1 MPKTAVS
8 LTRFV
13 LGPLETNTYVLLDRE
28 TRKAAVIDPAAE
40 DEALFRFVVTNAS
53 AVEKILLT
61 HGHFDHIGG
70 VSGLH
75 EKWKSEVC
83 IHPMDAGMLTRP
95 AENLSPFL
103 GVQFKTREADL
114 LFEDRMEITIGTS
127 KIRVLH
133 TPGHTPGSVCFA
145 GEGFVLAGD
154 TLFRLSVGRTDFPGS
169 SMDRLQHSIRHQ
181 LMPLGDAIRVFSGH
195 GEETTIG
202 YEREHNPFLGSDTPG
217 L

>member
-13 LGPLETNTYVLLDRE
+13 LGPLETNAYVLLDRD

-40 DEALFRFVVTNAS
+40 DEALFRFLETNAS
-53 AVEKILLT
+53 GVEKILLT

-75 EKWKSEVC
+75 ARWKSEVC
-83 IHPMDAGMLTRP
+83 IHPQDAGMLIRP
-95 AENLSPFL
+95 AENLSTFL

-114 LFEDRMEITIGTS
+114 KLEDEMEIAVGTS
-127 KIRVLH
+127 MVRVLH

-154 TLFRLSVGRTDFPGS
+154 TLFRLSVGRADFPGS
-169 SMDRLQHSIRHQ
+169 SMERLLHSIRHR
-181 LMPLGDAIRVFSGH
+181 LMPLGDAIRVFPGH

-202 YEREHNPFLGSDTPG
+202 HEREHNPYLGSDFP
-217 L
+217 